1 MNNLL
6 RFYRHSR
13 MATSYS
19 PSAAMVRTARNEI
32 DRIER
37 ALAVTEQRRSA
48 LLAQLADLEAEAEGY
63 VRRRQLLAELAQV
76 EQATPTVET
85 SVATQAVATRAVK
98 GRELRRTAGRLLWAW
113 EQTGQIHYREWFERV
128 LAEGYVTGG
137 KDPAASFLTNIRDS
151 PAVVRGS
158 AQGFYRLDPS
168 STERVGQAI
177 GEARAELA
185 DVQQSI
191 DRAYGGE
198 GQVGSVE
205 SFRTHRDRLKQQ
217 LKRLETD
224 MQELRYVF
232 GEDPAEQGSEPA
244 VGPALRAA

>member
-1 MNNLL
+1 
-6 RFYRHSR
+6 

-32 DRIER
+32 ERIER
-37 ALAVTEQRRSA
+37 ALAVTEQRRGA
-48 LLAQLADLEAEAEGY
+48 LLAELAELEAEAEGY
-63 VRRRQLLAELAQV
+63 ARRRELLAELAQV
-76 EQATPTVET
+76 EQARPSDET
-85 SVATQAVATRAVK
+85 GMARPQAATRAVK
-98 GRELRRTAGRLLWAW
+98 GRELRRAAGRLLWGW
-113 EQTGQIHYREWFERV
+113 ESTGQVHYREWFERV
-128 LAEGYVTGG
+128 LAEGYATGG

-168 STERVGQAI
+168 SVERVGQQI

-191 DRAYGGE
+191 ERAYGGE
-198 GQVGSVE
+198 SQSGSVE
-205 SFRTHRDRLKQQ
+205 SLRTHRDRLKQQ
-217 LKRLETD
+217 LKRLEAD

-232 GEDPAEQGSEPA
+232 GEDSAEQGEEPVA
-244 VGPALRAA
+244 GPALRVA